1 VDVRGDFII
10 VGSGIAGLRAAVELA
25 PAGDIVIITKAD
37 PNESNTE
44 YAQGGIAAAI
54 GKDDSPEL
62 HASDTMNAGDGL
74 CDERAVRVLCEEGP
88 HYARELLDWGA
99 RFNRRDDG
107 EPALATEGAHSV
119 RRVLHAADATGRE
132 IGRVLWGRISAVSR
146 IRVLQNTL
154 AVSAIIEDG
163 RCLGVRFVD
172 ARGEP
177 GRAFGRATL
186 LATGGAGQVFAETT
200 NPEVATGDGVALAYR
215 AGGRIADMEFVQFH
229 PTVLDAVNAPRFLL
243 SEALRGEG
251 AMLVDASG
259 EPFMHRYH
267 PAADLAPRD
276 VVSRSIAIESR
287 RTAGPIFL
295 SLSHLDAGDVLRRFP
310 MIAATCLKAGFD
322 LARDLVPVGPAAH
335 YMMGGVETDLDG
347 RTSVPGLFA
356 AGEVACTRVHG
367 ANRLASNS
375 LLEGLVFG
383 ARAGRAMVGPPRD
396 AELPPPVFRDKEADP
411 FLGDADRPGR
421 TKGPTPFSEMNEAD
435 IRALM
440 WQSVGLFRERSS
452 LRDACNLLHEQQA
465 ALDER
470 LAARSALDHAGWR
483 RASLVTVASLVARA
497 ALGREESRGG
507 HFRTDFPAHDDLKWK
522 IHISDIGRPEGRH
535 YE

>member
-1 VDVRGDFII
+1 MDVRGDVII

-25 PAGDIVIITKAD
+25 PANEILIITKAD

-62 HASDTMNAGDGL
+62 HASDTITAGDGL
-74 CDERAVRVLCEEGP
+74 CDERAVHVLCEEGP
-88 HYARELLDWGA
+88 RYTRELIEWGA
-99 RFNRRDDG
+99 RFNSGPNG
-107 EPALATEGAHSV
+107 EPHLATEGAHTV

-132 IGRVLWGRISAVSR
+132 IGRVLWDRISGVARV
-146 IRVLQNTL
+146 RVLTNTL

-163 RCLGVRFVD
+163 QCVGVHFVD

-186 LATGGAGQVFAETT
+186 LATGGAGQVFSQTT

-215 AGGRIADMEFVQFH
+215 AGARIADMEFVQFH
-229 PTVLDAVNAPRFLL
+229 PTALDVEHAPRFLL

-251 AMLVDASG
+251 ARLVNASA
-259 EPFMHRYH
+259 EPFMLAYH
-267 PAADLAPRD
+267 PAGDLAPRD
-276 VVSRSIAIESR
+276 VVSRSIALESQKTGGR
-287 RTAGPIFL
+287 VFL
-295 SLSHLDAGDVLRRFP
+295 SLRHLDADEVHRRFP

-335 YMMGGVETDLDG
+335 YMMGGVETDLNG
-347 RTSVPGLFA
+347 RTSLRGLFA

-383 ARAGRAMVGPPRD
+383 ARAGRAMLAPHRD
-396 AELPPPVFRDKEADP
+396 ADLPPPVFRHTAMP
-411 FLGDADRPGR
+411 SPSCATL
-421 TKGPTPFSEMNEAD
+421 EMGELD
-435 IRALM
+435 IRELM
-440 WQSVGLFRERSS
+440 WKSAGLFREGSS
-452 LRDACNLLHEQQA
+452 LREAFSILHGQHA
-465 ALDER
+465 ALDDH
-470 LAARSALDHAGWR
+470 LAAKPALDYNGWR
-483 RASLVTVASLVARA
+483 RASLVTVAWLIARA
-497 ALGREESRGG
+497 ALRREESRGG
-507 HFRTDFPAHDDLKWK
+507 HFRTDVPSHDDLKWK
-522 IHISDIGRPEGRH
+522 VHVSDVAVSRNR
-535 YE
+535 